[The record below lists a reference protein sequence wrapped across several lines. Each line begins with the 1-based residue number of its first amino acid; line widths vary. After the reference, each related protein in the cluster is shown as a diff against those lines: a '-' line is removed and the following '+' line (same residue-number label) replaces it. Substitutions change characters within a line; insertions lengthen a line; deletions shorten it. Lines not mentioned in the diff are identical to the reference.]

1 MPEKGNI
8 MRYWVNAT
16 RPVVRKMSFIFVL
29 QGLFGA
35 YVSKRHFDIYLTLLK
50 MTGTDDELH
59 D

>member
-1 MPEKGNI
+1 